1 MTGKQ
6 ERFCNEY
13 LIDLNVEKAAVRAG
27 YSPGCA
33 AHHSYLLMRNPRIL
47 ARIEQ
52 LSEARRVRMQLS
64 QDEVVRELMKIAFA
78 DITDYANVET
88 DSGGNSQA
96 VTLKN
101 TAELPIDKTGAVAGI
116 KQGAKGIEIKLYD
129 KLKALELLARHLGM
143 LRDRMEIDENREL
156 QVVFQIPRNGEHI
169 ELQPEIEKE
178 KE

>member
-27 YSPGCA
+27 YTQGNA
-33 AHHSYLLMRNPRIL
+33 AHHSYMLMKNPKIL
-47 ARIEQ
+47 ARIGQ

-64 QDEVVRELMKIAFA
+64 QDEVIRELMKIAFA
-78 DITDYANVET
+78 DITDYANVEKDGEGT
-88 DSGGNSQA
+88 GQA
-96 VTLKN
+96 LMLKN
-101 TAELPIDKTGAVAGI
+101 TADLPLDKTGAVAGMR
-116 KQGAKGIEIKLYD
+116 QGAKGIEIKLYD

-156 QVVFQIPRNGEHI
+156 QVVFSDS
-169 ELQPEIEKE
+169 KE
-178 KE
+178 RGYAK

>member
-27 YSPGCA
+27 YAPKSA
-33 AHHSYLLMRNPRIL
+33 SHHSYLMMRNPKILERIQ
-47 ARIEQ
+47 A

-78 DITDYANVET
+78 DITDYANVEE
-88 DSGGNSQA
+88 DGGGTGQA

-101 TAELPIDKTGAVAGI
+101 TADLPVDKTGAVAGI
-116 KQGAKGIEIKLYD
+116 RQGSKGIEIKLYD

-143 LRDRMEIDENREL
+143 LRDRMEIDDAREL
-156 QVVFQIPRNGEHI
+156 QVVFQIPRSGGESG
-169 ELQPEIEKE
+169 EKTPF
-178 KE
+178 